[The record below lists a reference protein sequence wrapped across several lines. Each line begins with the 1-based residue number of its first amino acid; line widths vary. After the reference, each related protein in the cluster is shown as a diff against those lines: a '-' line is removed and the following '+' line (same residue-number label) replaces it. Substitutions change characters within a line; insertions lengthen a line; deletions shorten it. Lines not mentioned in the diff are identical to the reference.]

1 MYRMLS
7 TSELSHST
15 VASIPATPDFL
26 CWQGELTTYNIRR
39 LFANVGEGNRGP
51 GEPGYKPEPELELQL
66 ETQTQRRRKGV
77 PTLFTPH
84 CHSKRPPPTLP
95 CVCLCSPAARARGLC
110 CRRVG
115 GAWACLTAC
124 SRAPSRLRAAAHESF
139 LLQRVRLRPR
149 CRAQGRGGGDSCR
162 SGAWCV
168 ARSADTCNTRAC
180 SAASGKMK
188 MGCGAGGTAT
198 DKVTS

>member
-84 CHSKRPPPTLP
+84 CHSMRPPLHSRASVCTLP
-95 CVCLCSPAARARGLC
+95 
-110 CRRVG
+110 
-115 GAWACLTAC
+115 
-124 SRAPSRLRAAAHESF
+124 
-139 LLQRVRLRPR
+139 QRVLVG
-149 CRAQGRGGGDSCR
+149 CA
-162 SGAWCV
+162 V
-168 ARSADTCNTRAC
+168 AVSAKGHGL
-180 SAASGKMK
+180 S
-188 MGCGAGGTAT
+188 
-198 DKVTS
+198 